1 MTKLE
6 QKLIELGY
14 EKFHKYCYKKE
25 YGIKFTIFIRLVEN
39 NRNKINDNWISI
51 NMLQPIEF
59 QQDIDNLQ
67 QAFNLMQK
75 DLEELRMYERKNIMY
90 SFGFK
95 RGNFP
100 KIEMNN
106 LENDYIAKIT
116 EKILVEKVQKVNEVI
131 LKSLYE
137 TNLEFTDIDTQ
148 LVIDKS
154 EFEKFLLKYLPIYL
168 EELKKY
174 ES

>member
-1 MTKLE
+1 M
-6 QKLIELGY
+6 
-14 EKFHKYCYKKE
+14 
-25 YGIKFTIFIRLVEN
+25 
-39 NRNKINDNWISI
+39 
-51 NMLQPIEF
+51 
-59 QQDIDNLQ
+59 
-67 QAFNLMQK
+67 K
-75 DLEELRMYERKNIMY
+75 DKNIMY

-137 TNLEFTDIDTQ
+137 TYLEFTDIDTL

-174 ES
+174 EI